1 MSPWPISDRVKL
13 ACDIASR
20 TKPRFI
26 DIPRERR
33 SNVPFTE
40 EELNSTSWSYRRGT
54 SVEADRLP
62 NCLQI
67 DLITQVT
74 PVALRRLVFG
84 ENSAQSAIELIRTK
98 RPPRLRDRSEP
109 RQWGLL
115 VLPPRGKKRKSAG
128 AADRPYDGQHAEP
141 SPILG
146 VILHGVVGPEDA
158 PVGAVCTT
166 RR

>member
-1 MSPWPISDRVKL
+1 MSPWPISGRVKL

-20 TKPRFI
+20 SKPRFI

-54 SVEADRLP
+54 SGEADRLP

-115 VLPPRGKKRKSAG
+115 VLPPAG
-128 AADRPYDGQHAEP
+128 RRENPPEQLTGPMTVSMRNRRP
-141 SPILG
+141 SS
-146 VILHGVVGPEDA
+146 V
-158 PVGAVCTT
+158 
-166 RR
+166 

>member
-1 MSPWPISDRVKL
+1 MSPWPISGRVKL

-40 EELNSTSWSYRRGT
+40 EEPNSTSWSYRRGT